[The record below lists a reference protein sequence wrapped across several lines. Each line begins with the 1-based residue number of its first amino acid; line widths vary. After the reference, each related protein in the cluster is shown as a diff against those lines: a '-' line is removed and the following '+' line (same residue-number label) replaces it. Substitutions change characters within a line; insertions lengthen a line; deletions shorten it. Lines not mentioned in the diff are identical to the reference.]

1 MAKFPFPT
9 AIKSCINLQHC
20 FYTAVMVAI
29 CFSTLPVLAA
39 LNVPLSLPA
48 TSWDIQPH
56 CLRSVQTATSYTALL
71 TVPIKNVFSRPAAR
85 WVIPRQTNRLG
96 VAILSSVPMTS
107 HIHLVSL

>member
-39 LNVPLSLPA
+39 LNCTTQPSCNELGYTTTLPSECA
-48 TSWDIQPH
+48 DRNILYCPFD
-56 CLRSVQTATSYTALL
+56 RSY
-71 TVPIKNVFSRPAAR
+71 KNVFSRPAAR